1 MGREAPAMTDFKISP
16 AMVKALR
23 RLAHGQKGLDEE
35 TYRAHVRAVGCESTL
50 DLTRPQHAALLQRL
64 VALPDSPKVR
74 GNARRA

>member
-1 MGREAPAMTDFKISP
+1 MSAYRIGP

-74 GNARRA
+74 GNDRRA

>member
-1 MGREAPAMTDFKISP
+1 MTANLQRNECFRISP

-23 RLAHGQKGLDEE
+23 RLAHGQKGLDED

-50 DLTRPQHAALLQRL
+50 DLTRRQHAALLQRL
-64 VALPDSPKVR
+64 VALPDSPKAR

>member
-1 MGREAPAMTDFKISP
+1 MSEFRVSTP
-16 AMVKALR
+16 MVKALR

-64 VALPDSPKVR
+64 IALPDSLKVR

>member
-1 MGREAPAMTDFKISP
+1 MTHNLQRSEGFRISP

-64 VALPDSPKVR
+64 VALPDSPKGR